1 MITDGRNHLNIV
13 RRRLWY
19 LVGAVVYSTA
29 LVALYERGHD
39 WIDAPVSIPAM
50 LGTALS
56 ILLGFRTAS
65 SYDRWWEARKVWG
78 AIVNDSRTFTRQ
90 VLTLVLREDGSR
102 PEALHKELV
111 YRQIAWTHVLARS
124 LRRQD
129 PLTDIDSLL
138 SVEEIDALRDQQNIP
153 NALLQT
159 QGEELGEAYRR
170 GLVDKW
176 FLVAITDTLKRLTDH
191 MGMCERIKSTVFPG
205 HYSFFIS
212 RTLLV
217 FYLLLPSGLV
227 QHLGW
232 LTIPVA
238 LIIELLFA
246 TIESAGIIL
255 QDPFENRPT
264 DTPMTALSRTIEIN
278 LRQQLGETELPEKL
292 QPVDGVLM

>member
-1 MITDGRNHLNIV
+1 VQGLR
-13 RRRLWY
+13 
-19 LVGAVVYSTA
+19 
-29 LVALYERGHD
+29 
-39 WIDAPVSIPAM
+39 
-50 LGTALS
+50 
-56 ILLGFRTAS
+56 
-65 SYDRWWEARKVWG
+65 AR
-78 AIVNDSRTFTRQ
+78 AI
-90 VLTLVLREDGSR
+90 LVLHEDGSR

-111 YRQIAWTHVLARS
+111 YRQIAWTRALSRS

-129 PLTDIDSLL
+129 PLTDVDSLL
-138 SVEEIDALRDQQNIP
+138 SHEEIEALRSQDNIP

-159 QGEELGEAYRR
+159 QADQLREAYRQ
-170 GLVDKW
+170 GLLDR
-176 FLVAITDTLKRLTDH
+176 FFFMTIEDTIKRLTDH

-217 FYLLLPSGLV
+217 FFLLLPSGLV
-227 QHLGW
+227 PHLGW

-238 LIIELLFA
+238 LVVEMLFA

-255 QDPFENRPT
+255 QDPFENRST

-292 QPVDGVLM
+292 QPVNGVLM